1 MNDPFASWSWDILL
15 YAGGIALIVFLF
27 MGPAMWSSTNEFML
41 VRLWRHLRRTTA
53 KLEKSKAADAG
64 DVTNGDLKQSDQ

>member
-41 VRLWRHLRRTTA
+41 VRLWRHLRRNTV
-53 KLEKSKAADAG
+53 KLEKSKAADAR
-64 DVTNGDLKQSDQ
+64 DVVNGDLKRSDQ